1 MKLSDELFTSLIDSQ
16 WKNINNSFIHFIL
29 LKVGRFVEKSGCI
42 SNVQSHRS
50 MFVGKSDC
58 VFSEMVFEE
67 IYSLI
72 QINPIQ
78 KK

>member
-16 WKNINNSFIHFIL
+16 WKNINNSFIL

-50 MFVGKSDC
+50 MFVGNSDC

-72 QINPIQ
+72 QINTIQ

>member
-1 MKLSDELFTSLIDSQ
+1 MEEY
-16 WKNINNSFIHFIL
+16 INNSFIHEAMEDRGSALYVCISHMSL
-29 LKVGRFVEKSGCI
+29 GRFVEKSSCI
-42 SNVQSHRS
+42 SNIQSHRS
-50 MFVGKSDC
+50 MFVGNSDC

-72 QINPIQ
+72 HINPIQ

>member
-16 WKNINNSFIHFIL
+16 WKNINNSFIL

-50 MFVGKSDC
+50 MFVGNSDC

>member
-16 WKNINNSFIHFIL
+16 WKNINNSFIL

-50 MFVGKSDC
+50 MFLGKSDC

-72 QINPIQ
+72 QINPIR

>member
-16 WKNINNSFIHFIL
+16 WKNINNSFIL

-50 MFVGKSDC
+50 MLVGKSDC